1 MHVNKVRQYDKYA
14 FFRFVCRANVWVLN
28 TNQCPQLQYYVHI
41 SPTVSIL
48 SCLSC
53 SVQRLNLDQ
62 FVLLISAAIFDRS
75 FDN

>member
-14 FFRFVCRANVWVLN
+14 FFRFVCMVNFGN

-41 SPTVSIL
+41 SPVVSIL
-48 SCLSC
+48 SCLPC

-62 FVLLISAAIFDRS
+62 FVLLISAKIFDTS
-75 FDN
+75 FDE